1 MDSNG
6 EAKQSAVMMIE
17 IGMTRQP
24 RAYQSVRVGVT
35 LPVFV
40 TPEDDVQRLL
50 EDRLA
55 EAKFALEEEV
65 DREFESYGEP
75 APYSKEPRYM
85 LALISQMKLGA
96 IVPVME
102 TEKLPGGWRH
112 ARTEAKGHRFG
123 YVKEEAAK
131 EWSEYGIIDASD
143 GDLGLLPAVEYYTLY
158 TNSQAGFA
166 VLTTNETKFDWR
178 EMDYP
183 GYFGSTNYPSRP
195 ADYLARA
202 TELAQKEKVTLFD
215 CTDGDFSRLP
225 VPPEPEPE
233 PEDDD
238 YNNEFEDDDGHGDD
252 ED

>member
-1 MDSNG
+1 METQ
-6 EAKQSAVMMIE
+6 EAKSAVMMIE

-85 LALISQMKLGA
+85 LALLSQMKLGA
-96 IVPVME
+96 ILPVME

-112 ARTEAKGHRFG
+112 ARSEAKGHRWG
-123 YVKEEAAK
+123 YVKETAAK
-131 EWSEYGIIDASD
+131 EWSEYRVVDASD
-143 GDLGLLPAVEYYTLY
+143 GDLGLLPIVERYALW
-158 TNSQAGFA
+158 TNTGLGMA
-166 VLTTNETKFDWR
+166 VLVGDGIKFEGRET
-178 EMDYP
+178 YQA
-183 GYFGSTNYPSRP
+183 YFNSTYYFASPLEIVDKMIEEAKSRN
-195 ADYLARA
+195 L
-202 TELAQKEKVTLFD
+202 TLFE
-215 CTDGDFSRLP
+215 CIEGNFSNLP
-225 VPPEPEPE
+225 APPEPEPE
-233 PEDDD
+233 PENDDD
-238 YNNEFEDDDGHGDD
+238 YNDEFEDDDDGHGDD